1 MKAVIYARVSTSSQ
15 TCDNQVSVLRAV
27 AARNGWQIVREL
39 KDEGVSGA
47 KGRSERAGWDQLHR
61 MIQRKECDIVLA
73 WSMDRLGRSIGE
85 LIGFMKELSAVG
97 VDLYCDQ
104 QSLNTQTPSGRLCF
118 SIFAAMG
125 EYERELIRERV
136 LAGLETA
143 RRNGRKLGRPTNVN
157 TGTKTAVNEL
167 RQRGM
172 SIGGIARTLKIGVGT
187 TRKFLEAAR

>member
-15 TCDNQVSVLRAV
+15 TCDNQISVLRAV

-47 KGRSERAGWDQLHR
+47 KGRSERPGWDQLHR
-61 MIQRKECDIVLA
+61 MVQRKECDIVLA

-97 VDLYCDQ
+97 VDLYSEQ
-104 QSLNTQTPSGRLCF
+104 QSLNTQTPSGRMCF
-118 SIFAAMG
+118 AIFAAMG

-136 LAGLETA
+136 LAGLDTA

-172 SIGGIARTLKIGVGT
+172 SIGAIARTLKIGVGT
-187 TRKFLEAAR
+187 TRKFLEAA